1 MQIQTPDWVKHAVFY
16 QIFPDRFARSKQP
29 RKRLLQNFLWEEWHE
44 IPTLQGYKGGD
55 LWGVMEQLDY
65 LQDLGI
71 NAIYFTPIFQ
81 SASNHR
87 YHTHDYYQVDPMLGG
102 NPAFKELLDAAH
114 ERNIKVVLDGVFNH
128 ASRGFFFFHDILEN
142 GPYSPWLNWFRI
154 EGWPLSAYNGEFP
167 ANYVGWDGNRAL
179 PVFNHDNSEVREYI
193 MEIAEYWIKFGIDG
207 WRLDVP
213 FEIKTPGFWQEFR
226 ERVKAIN
233 PEAYIVGEVW
243 LDAREWLDGTQFDG
257 VMNYLFAG
265 PTIAFTAGD
274 RVDIQQIEGR
284 SYHPYPPLFAKEYGE
299 KIQYLL
305 ELYPW
310 EIQLTQLNLLASHD
324 TARLLSI
331 AGGDQASVQLA
342 TLLLLTFPGAPSI
355 YYGDEVGLPGRLD
368 PDSRRGF
375 PMEQQ
380 WEIDVLNYHK
390 HLIALRQKYPAL
402 RTGLYHAL
410 FAEGTAYVFARILDG
425 EELIVA
431 VNVGTEP
438 VNLTF
443 DTPNLTSHPDKVIYG
458 RGEIL
463 WNLEGETNQLELTI
477 PSRTGLILSEEG
489 ARG

>member
-1 MQIQTPDWVKHAVFY
+1 MQINTPDWVKHAVFY

-29 RKRLLQNFLWEEWHE
+29 RKRVLKNASWEAWDDM
-44 IPTLQGYKGGD
+44 PTLQGYKGGD

-142 GPYSPWLNWFRI
+142 GPHSPWLNWFKV
-154 EGWPLSAYNGEFP
+154 EGWPLSAYNGEYP
-167 ANYVGWDGNRAL
+167 ANYRGWAGNRAL
-179 PVFNHDNSEVREYI
+179 PEFNHDNPEVREYI

-226 ERVKAIN
+226 DRVKAIN

-257 VMNYLFAG
+257 VMNYLFTG

-274 RVDIQQIEGR
+274 RVDIEQVQDR

-299 KIQYLL
+299 KIQHLL
-305 ELYPW
+305 QLYPW

-324 TARLLSI
+324 TARLISI
-331 AGGDQASVQLA
+331 ANNDKESVELA

-355 YYGDEVGLPGRLD
+355 YYGDEVGLPGKLD

-375 PMEQQ
+375 PMEDH
-380 WEIDVLNYHK
+380 WDIYILKYHQK
-390 HLIALRQKYPAL
+390 LITLRHKYPAL
-402 RTGLYHAL
+402 RTGSYQIL
-410 FAEGTAYVFARILDG
+410 FAEGTVYVFARTWGTED
-425 EELIVA
+425 LIVA
-431 VNVGTEP
+431 VNVGTSEANASFE
-438 VNLTF
+438 VTNL
-443 DTPNLTSHPDKVIYG
+443 PSQPSNLLYG
-458 RGEIL
+458 EAEFS
-463 WNLEGETNQLELTI
+463 WSKDVNQLTLNL
-477 PSRTGLILSEEG
+477 PARSGCILG
-489 ARG
+489 PID

>member
-1 MQIQTPDWVKHAVFY
+1 MQIQTPDWVKNAVFY
-16 QIFPDRFARSKQP
+16 QIFPDRFAKSKQP
-29 RKRLLQNFLWEEWHE
+29 RKRLLQNFMWEEWHA

-114 ERNIKVVLDGVFNH
+114 DRNIKVVLDGVFNH

-142 GPYSPWLNWFRI
+142 GPHSPWLDWFKI
-154 EGWPLSAYNGEFP
+154 EGWPLSAYDGNFP
-167 ANYVGWDGNRAL
+167 ANYAGWDGNRAL
-179 PVFNHDNSEVREYI
+179 PEFNHDNPEVREYI

-213 FEIKTPGFWQEFR
+213 FEIKSPGFWQEFR
-226 ERVKAIN
+226 DRVKAIN

-243 LDAREWLDGTQFDG
+243 KDAREWLDGTQFDG
-257 VMNYLFAG
+257 VMNYLFAA
-265 PTIAFTAGD
+265 PTIAFAAGD
-274 RVDIQQIEGR
+274 RVDLAQLEGR
-284 SYHPYPPLFAKEYGE
+284 SYYPYPALFAKEYGD
-299 KIQYLL
+299 KIQQVL

-331 AGGDQASVQLA
+331 AGGDKASVELA

-355 YYGDEVGLPGRLD
+355 YYGDEVGLPGALD

-375 PMEQQ
+375 PLQAS
-380 WEIDVLNYHK
+380 WELDVLDYHK
-390 HLIALRQKYPAL
+390 QLIALRHKYPAL
-402 RTGLYHAL
+402 RTGSYQVL
-410 FAEGTAYVFARILDG
+410 FAEGTVYVFARILGD
-425 EELIVA
+425 EEIVVA
-431 VNVGTEP
+431 VNIATEEANISFEAA
-438 VNLTF
+438 NLK
-443 DTPNLTSHPDKVIYG
+443 SAHDKLLFG
-458 RGEIL
+458 KGEFV
-463 WNLEGETNQLELTI
+463 WKGDGETRHLELML
-477 PSRTGLILSEEG
+477 PARSGLIIGS
-489 ARG
+489 AN

>member
-1 MQIQTPDWVKHAVFY
+1 MEIQTPDWVKHAVFY
-16 QIFPDRFARSKQP
+16 QIFPDRFARSQKP
-29 RKRLLQNFLWEEWHE
+29 RKRLLTNATWEEWNAM
-44 IPTLQGYKGGD
+44 PTLQGYKGGD

-128 ASRGFFFFHDILEN
+128 SSRGFFFFHDVLEN
-142 GPYSPWLNWFRI
+142 GPHSPWLQWFKI
-154 EGWPLSAYNGEFP
+154 QDWPVSPYNGEFP
-167 ANYVGWDGNRAL
+167 ANYEGWDGNRAL
-179 PVFNHDNSEVREYI
+179 PVFNHENPEVREYI
-193 MEIAEYWIKFGIDG
+193 MEIAEYWLKFGIDG

-213 FEIKTPGFWQEFR
+213 FEIKVPGFWQEFR
-226 ERVKAIN
+226 DRVKAVN

-243 LDAREWLDGTQFDG
+243 EDSREWLDGTQFDG
-257 VMNYLFAG
+257 VMNYLFAA

-274 RVDIQQIEGR
+274 RVDIEQVKDR
-284 SYHPYPPLFAKEYGE
+284 SYHPYPPLFAAEYGQ
-299 KIQYLL
+299 KIKELL

-331 AGGDQASVQLA
+331 AGEDRASVELA

-375 PMEQQ
+375 PMEAN
-380 WEIDVLNYHK
+380 WERDVLEYHRK
-390 HLIALRQKYPAL
+390 LIAIRHAYPAL
-402 RTGLYHAL
+402 RTGNYQVL
-410 FAEGTAYVFARILDG
+410 FAEGTVYVFARTLG
-425 EELIVA
+425 AEELIVA
-431 VNVGTEP
+431 VNVGTELGNASFE
-438 VNLTF
+438 VTNLQSQPSQMLYGTGEAVW
-443 DTPNLTSHPDKVIYG
+443 TS
-458 RGEIL
+458 
-463 WNLEGETNQLELTI
+463 EGESSHLALNL
-477 PSRTGLILSEEG
+477 PPRSSCILGS
-489 ARG
+489 A